1 MIDKFI
7 KYKDKFP
14 KVKNT
19 VFVAKGVVII
29 GDVEI
34 DDNSNI
40 WFNSVIRADVNFVK
54 IGKNVTFK
62 MAQLF
67 MYHLT
72 VFLLTEKKVIQQ

>member
-1 MIDKFI
+1 MHGFREIESLVRIDKFI

-14 KVKNT
+14 KLKNT

-40 WFNSVIRADVNFVK
+40 WFNSVIRA
-54 IGKNVTFK
+54 
-62 MAQLF
+62 
-67 MYHLT
+67 
-72 VFLLTEKKVIQQ
+72 E

>member
-54 IGKNVTFK
+54 S
-62 MAQLF
+62 
-67 MYHLT
+67 
-72 VFLLTEKKVIQQ
+72 EKCNIQDGSHSCIILRFFC